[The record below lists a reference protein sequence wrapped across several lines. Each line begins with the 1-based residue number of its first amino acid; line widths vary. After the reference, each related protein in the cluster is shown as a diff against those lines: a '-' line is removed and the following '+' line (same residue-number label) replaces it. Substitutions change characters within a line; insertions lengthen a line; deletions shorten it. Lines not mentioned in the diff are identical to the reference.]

1 MTVVHQNRWKL
12 ILSFIQVKK
21 FNNFIMQAKSIVKSY
36 LMCQSAFYKINQ
48 LLTLGAKSIQAVWSL
63 KYKMFHGVPTYQLTM

>member
-36 LMCQSAFYKINQ
+36 LMCQSAFYIINQ
-48 LLTLGAKSIQAVWSL
+48 LLTLGAKSIQAIWSL
-63 KYKMFHGVPTYQLTM
+63 KYKMFHGVRTYQLTM